1 MSMYGDSR
9 EDMNYI
15 YQLLLKMADERGK
28 AQAVKSML
36 NILEDFMIY
45 EMDAE

>member
-15 YQLLLKMADERGK
+15 YQLFKEMADERGK
-28 AQAVKSML
+28 AQAVKNML